1 MGEWILLNVRISVHL
16 KKQYGVPSVMQWVK
30 DPTAAARVTAGVGV
44 RLPALLSELKDPCC
58 CICSSDSIPDL
69 GTPICCGCVKKNIEN
84 YKKHGKTSK
93 HWEDKSAMHIN
104 DTRFVCKILRSPKN
118 QQ

>member
-58 CICSSDSIPDL
+58 CICSSDSIPGL

-93 HWEDKSAMHIN
+93 H
-104 DTRFVCKILRSPKN
+104 
-118 QQ
+118 